1 MNTVLENPDKQIPKR
16 LKIINGKHAQIE
28 SQSLEPAA
36 IGLSQTNLRKA
47 KVNSR
52 LKVTTRNTK
61 LSDFACLK
69 NIRHADGTIL
79 SQKYVSEAERE
90 TAKNKRE
97 LDVQCYSTQTGTCAT
112 DNHTSLDNNPSS
124 LDLSSTASQFA
135 GFKHVLK
142 PIAQNT
148 QQHLPVSF
156 TADNK
161 DE

>member
-1 MNTVLENPDKQIPKR
+1 MV
-16 LKIINGKHAQIE
+16 IE
-28 SQSLEPAA
+28 LLSELFEKKVHEEELVQNLAHLMA
-36 IGLSQTNLRKA
+36 LSQTNLRKA

-97 LDVQCYSTQTGTCAT
+97 LDVQCHSTQT
-112 DNHTSLDNNPSS
+112 HKSR
-124 LDLSSTASQFA
+124 
-135 GFKHVLK
+135 
-142 PIAQNT
+142 
-148 QQHLPVSF
+148 
-156 TADNK
+156 
-161 DE
+161 